1 MKNKTIAVWLTLL
14 IGPTGLH
21 RVYLTGRFDG
31 VARALLAVSAVGGYG
46 VYRARSISLDDQL
59 SWLLIPLLGFAIAGC
74 ALAAIFYGLMD
85 ADKWAQRFD
94 LNASLQNSGAGTNWI
109 TVIGIVS
116 ALFIGTTALM
126 ASLAFTFQR
135 YFEYQ
140 VESAKELTQAP
151 APQSQK
157 LKTLG

>member
-1 MKNKTIAVWLTLL
+1 L
-14 IGPTGLH
+14 IGPSGLH
-21 RVYLTGRFDG
+21 RLYLTGRFDG
-31 VARALLAVSAVGGYG
+31 VARALFAASVLGSYG
-46 VYRARSISLDDQL
+46 IYRARSISVDDQL

-85 ADKWAQRFD
+85 SEKWAQRFD
-94 LNASLQNSGAGTNWI
+94 SNNSVQSSSASTNWI
-109 TVIGIVS
+109 TVIGIAS

-140 VESAKELTQAP
+140 VEGAKELTQARDHH
-151 APQSQK
+151 SQK
-157 LKTLG
+157 IETLG